1 MTRNIENQVRR
12 LNSQPDFNLSL
23 LDGQTQASESNP
35 PNILSAYMS
44 SHFNL
49 IQQTLVS
56 CLTPFARNHPE
67 KLVLGILDIW
77 NLEESGIGSGV
88 STEDFNERCKKVI
101 QLLLALQI
109 PAQFVI
115 SAVNIRVK
123 EMRTR
128 KIRKEVVMNRGYADM
143 GHRQSKYCLFVY
155 TYLVYCHQFIQVES
169 KDETQNAAS

>member
-1 MTRNIENQVRR
+1 MQ
-12 LNSQPDFNLSL
+12 
-23 LDGQTQASESNP
+23 
-35 PNILSAYMS
+35 

-77 NLEESGIGSGV
+77 NLDQQAM

-128 KIRKEVVMNRGYADM
+128 KIRKEVVMNRGYAEM

-155 TYLVYCHQFIQVES
+155 TYLVYCHQFIQVET
-169 KDETQNAAS
+169 KDET